1 MPGHGIGMYGICPAS
16 AITQVGTAWDAI
28 QINAL
33 LLQLRLVTVANVG
46 LQTPILNLLSLL
58 GCVSRVLPVLL
69 VIVARSW
76 CRSYI
81 ELQNGRKGPRLT
93 QNQKQVSCGA

>member
-1 MPGHGIGMYGICPAS
+1 MPGHCIGMYGICPAS

-46 LQTPILNLLSLL
+46 LQPQFCSLPPVTVYPLCLTVGTCSTSHCGPFLMFSWELSVPL
-58 GCVSRVLPVLL
+58 GVS
-69 VIVARSW
+69 
-76 CRSYI
+76 
-81 ELQNGRKGPRLT
+81 
-93 QNQKQVSCGA
+93 